1 MDAFLC
7 VMIATPLVVGLG
19 FTAIMAV
26 GVSWVVG
33 YRRPFVGRFDT
44 VMNEVGLEPT
54 AMSRWTGQVDGCPVF
69 VTLRPHLDTQGNNL
83 DITVPVAF
91 GPGGRCSST
100 NDRRARREPKDFSAL
115 YQLTP
120 PNELPAA
127 TQATLVELARGGL
140 GVVEWRALD
149 GTATSAMGWS
159 ADHRASLSIFTKGR
173 TVAELRA
180 QIRHVHA
187 AARQLEATLG

>member
-1 MDAFLC
+1 MDGFLC
-7 VMIATPLVVGLG
+7 VMVLVPVVLLGGLLIIALLVGS
-19 FTAIMAV
+19 FM
-26 GVSWVVG
+26 VG

-44 VMNEVGLEPT
+44 VMKEVGLEPK
-54 AMSRWTGQVDGCPVF
+54 AMSRWTGLVDGRPVF

-83 DITVPVAF
+83 DITVPVTF

-100 NDRRARREPKDFSAL
+100 NDRRARREPRDFSAL
-115 YQLTP
+115 YLLTP

-127 TQATLVELARGGL
+127 TQAALVELARGGL
-140 GVVEWRALD
+140 GVVEWRDLD

-187 AARQLEATLG
+187 AARQLEATVG